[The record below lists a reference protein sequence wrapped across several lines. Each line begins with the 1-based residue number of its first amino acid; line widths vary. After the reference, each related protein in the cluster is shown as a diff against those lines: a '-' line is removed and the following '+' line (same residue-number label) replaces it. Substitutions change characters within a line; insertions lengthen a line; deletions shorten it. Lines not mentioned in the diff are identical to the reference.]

1 MTVDN
6 KDFTNE
12 ILTSKG
18 NEAFKTEETEVEDV
32 QLTKNF
38 GLDPSKK
45 ITLNIAAMGD
55 GMKKKKNAV

>member
-32 QLTKNF
+32 QVTKNF